1 MAQPLFT
8 GVRMIYIIKD
18 KQRLLITVL
27 PRELS
32 VNCWNLE
39 EQRNAC

>member
-8 GVRMIYIIKD
+8 GVRTIFIRD
-18 KQRLLITVL
+18 KQRLSIIVL

-32 VNCWNLE
+32 PKCWNLE
-39 EQRNAC
+39 EQRNMC